1 MDLEMCSASV
11 CLFEP
16 DVMCVEVQAD
26 CFLSSAR
33 GIKSEIAHIMR
44 AVVILPP
51 HCLLFYE
58 IGVFAYCIC
67 LHACVLVCMLLCAQA
82 CELAFDP
89 KDLMGVKKC
98 EAFVERQFTFKRIV
112 RITLF

>member
-1 MDLEMCSASV
+1 
-11 CLFEP
+11 
-16 DVMCVEVQAD
+16 MCVEVQAD

-33 GIKSEIAHIMR
+33 GIESEIAHIMR
-44 AVVILPP
+44 AVVILFP
-51 HCLLFYE
+51 HCR
-58 IGVFAYCIC
+58 GVFAYCIC

-98 EAFVERQFTFKRIV
+98 EAFVE
-112 RITLF
+112 